1 MTDIWC
7 IVNGNN
13 GNPGIPCDINV
24 IDLQACYLGDVSDGE
39 GLPPPIRERFS
50 GYSTARA
57 FLCENGFHSVN
68 HVYAWKGK
76 SLYAFGYNRTSP
88 GEFFNREAGYYSFS
102 LDCPEGAY
110 IGRSVAYT
118 AHYDY

>member
-24 IDLQACYLGDVSDGE
+24 IDLQACCLAEVYDNVWPSVSME
-39 GLPPPIRERFS
+39 ERLS

-88 GEFFNREAGYYSFS
+88 GELFNREAGYYSFS